1 MYGIS
6 PEEFFMYLIIGLVI
20 VIPISARIYRRLQIG
35 RLKAQLKEKDGPS

>member
-1 MYGIS
+1 VYGIS
-6 PEEFFMYLIIGLVI
+6 TEEFFMYLTNGLVI

>member
-20 VIPISARIYRRLQIG
+20 VIPVSVRIYRWLLIG
-35 RLKAQLKEKDGPS
+35 RLKARLQEKDGNP

>member
-20 VIPISARIYRRLQIG
+20 VIPISVRVYRWLAIG
-35 RLKAQLKEKDGPS
+35 RLKAQLHEKDRPS